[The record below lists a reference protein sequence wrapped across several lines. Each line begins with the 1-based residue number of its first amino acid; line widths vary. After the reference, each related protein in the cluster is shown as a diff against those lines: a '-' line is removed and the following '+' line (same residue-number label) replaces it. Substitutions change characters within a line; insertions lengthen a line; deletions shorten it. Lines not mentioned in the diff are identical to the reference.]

1 LEEFV
6 ASSASLD
13 RFDRAI
19 LRELQINARISNQQ
33 LSELVGLSPSPCL
46 RRLRRLEEEGF
57 ITGYTAVV
65 DEKRLGLPVAIFVS
79 VKLERQ
85 VDSALTTFETEIAK
99 YPQVIDCW
107 LMTGENDYLLLIL
120 VAGLAEYEE
129 FLTGTFTKIPGI
141 ASIQSSVSLR
151 RVKSRV
157 REVRPQPRG
166 K

>member
-1 LEEFV
+1 M